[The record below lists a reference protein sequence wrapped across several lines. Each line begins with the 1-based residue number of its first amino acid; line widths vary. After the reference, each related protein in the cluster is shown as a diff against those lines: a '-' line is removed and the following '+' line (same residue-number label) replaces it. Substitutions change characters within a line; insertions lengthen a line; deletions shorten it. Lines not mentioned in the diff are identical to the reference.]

1 MKCTRPCMDFQSVG
15 APAANAVFGIWHAAA
30 TPCTGQPLP
39 LTRIR
44 ALHLSTLD
52 LCPRCSPVPACLLAE
67 KLPHLGG
74 HRGPATPPPCLLEP
88 DCIPYVNPPCLRG
101 TWEGVCVC
109 MRMCVHVSQ
118 EITCLWC
125 PSCLTQPRT
134 YLAVVNAEQ
143 MNEGIS
149 DPRDK
154 ISCLLH
160 TLDVHMLWRELSSTP
175 GSSSPFLPCPPR
187 DTVSRPLIRVDI
199 HTT

>member
-1 MKCTRPCMDFQSVG
+1 MKCTRRRMDFQSVS

-30 TPCTGQPLP
+30 TPCTGQTLT

-44 ALHLSTLD
+44 ALHLSALD
-52 LCPRCSPVPACLLAE
+52 LCPRCSSVPACLLAE
-67 KLPHLGG
+67 KLPHLEAIVG
-74 HRGPATPPPCLLEP
+74 LLHPHHVYWNLIASLTSIHLVFEE
-88 DCIPYVNPPCLRG
+88 LGR
-101 TWEGVCVC
+101 VCVC
-109 MRMCVHVSQ
+109 VRVCVHVSQ

-125 PSCLTQPRT
+125 PSYLTQHGT

-187 DTVSRPLIRVDI
+187 DTVSRPLMHVDI